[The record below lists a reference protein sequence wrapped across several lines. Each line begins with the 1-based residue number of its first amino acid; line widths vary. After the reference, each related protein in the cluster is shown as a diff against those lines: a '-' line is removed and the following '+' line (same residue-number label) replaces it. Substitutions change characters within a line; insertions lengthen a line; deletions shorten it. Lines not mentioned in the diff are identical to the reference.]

1 MSIISKIRDNRM
13 NKDNNNSTFKQLFSV
28 LSKVKQRFEEMETGR
43 RRRKMSTEQFVKL
56 MITSQINREDSLRDI
71 SGSLANDDLSKEIE
85 LDSISASTISRRHRE
100 LDRDIMHKLFRSL
113 LTEFAQK
120 GGLGSI
126 EKAIGNIYMID
137 STTITLCLTKY
148 RWAKFRN
155 TKAGVKAHLRLKFG
169 IDGNLPDKVV
179 ITPAKPSDRS
189 QMDELVVDETGAL
202 NLFDRGYN
210 DYTKFDEYAEKG
222 VLFITRLKSN
232 AVIEVIADNPVGPG
246 SVIDQD
252 QIVRLGT
259 GNNRMKHNLR
269 LLKTTD
275 TEGNLVLILTDDFAR
290 SAEEIGD
297 LYRYRWQIELFFK
310 FIKQHLTVKH
320 LYGESP
326 QAVENQIMT
335 ALITYCL
342 LTLLKM
348 ETGFTGTLLEIQR
361 LVKTCLLQPFST
373 FLQQLLREKRK
384 SKGRRKVAD
393 CEAIFKET
401 MRQVTSGESDYFEDP
416 TYAIL

>member
-1 MSIISKIRDNRM
+1 LK
-13 NKDNNNSTFKQLFSV
+13 TLF
-28 LSKVKQRFEEMETGR
+28 
-43 RRRKMSTEQFVKL
+43 
-56 MITSQINREDSLRDI
+56 
-71 SGSLANDDLSKEIE
+71 ADLI
-85 LDSISASTISRRHRE
+85 A
-100 LDRDIMHKLFRSL
+100 
-113 LTEFAQK
+113 EFARK
-120 GGLGSI
+120 RGFNSI
-126 EKAIGNIYMID
+126 KKTLGNIYMID

-148 RWAKFRN
+148 RWAEFRS

-189 QMDELVVDETGAL
+189 QMDELVVDEAGAL

-210 DYTKFDEYAEKG
+210 DYTKFDEYSEKG

-232 AVIEVIADNPVGPG
+232 AVVEVIADNTVDPQGAIF
-246 SVIDQD
+246 SD

-259 GNNRMKHNLR
+259 GDDRMKNPLR
-269 LLKTTD
+269 LLKTID

-290 SAEEIGD
+290 SAREIGD

-310 FIKQHLTVKH
+310 WIKQHLTVKH

-326 QAVENQIMT
+326 QAVENQIYM
-335 ALITYCL
+335 ALINYCL
-342 LTLLKM
+342 LMLLKV

-361 LVKTCLLQPFST
+361 LVKACLLEPFEA

-393 CEAIFKET
+393 YLVIFKET
-401 MRQVTSGESDYFEDP
+401 MRQVIAGEADLDDP
-416 TYAIL
+416 TYGPVIL

>member
-1 MSIISKIRDNRM
+1 M
-13 NKDNNNSTFKQLFSV
+13 NKDTNKSTFKQLFSV
-28 LSKVKQRFEEMETGR
+28 LSQQKKRLEEMEPDR
-43 RRRKMSTEQFVKL
+43 HWKKMSTLQFIEL
-56 MITSQINREDSLRDI
+56 MMTSQMDKEPALRDI
-71 SGSLANDDLSKEIE
+71 SNSLNNEDLSSE
-85 LDSISASTISRRHRE
+85 LGLPSISASQVSRRQRE
-100 LDRDIMHKLFRSL
+100 LDTIILKTLFADL
-113 LTEFAQK
+113 IAEFARK
-120 GGLGSI
+120 RGFNSI
-126 EKAIGNIYMID
+126 KKTLGNIYMID

-148 RWAKFRN
+148 RWAEFRS

-210 DYTKFDEYAEKG
+210 DYTKFDEYSEKG

-232 AVIEVIADNPVGPG
+232 AVVEVIADNTVDPQGAIF
-246 SVIDQD
+246 SD

-259 GNNRMKHNLR
+259 GDDRMKNPLR
-269 LLKTTD
+269 LLKTID

-290 SAEEIGD
+290 SAREIGD

-310 FIKQHLTVKH
+310 WIKQHLTVKH

-326 QAVENQIMT
+326 QAVENQIYM
-335 ALITYCL
+335 ALINYCL
-342 LTLLKM
+342 LMLLKV

-361 LVKTCLLQPFST
+361 LVKACLLEPFEA

-393 CEAIFKET
+393 YLVIFKET
-401 MRQVTSGESDYFEDP
+401 MRQVIAGEADLDDP
-416 TYAIL
+416 TYGPVIL

>member
-1 MSIISKIRDNRM
+1 M
-13 NKDNNNSTFKQLFSV
+13 NKDTNKSTFKQLFSV
-28 LSKVKQRFEEMETGR
+28 LSQQKKRLEEMEPDR
-43 RRRKMSTEQFVKL
+43 HWKKMSTLQFIEL
-56 MITSQINREDSLRDI
+56 MMTSQMDKEPALRDI
-71 SGSLANDDLSKEIE
+71 SNSLNNEDLSSE
-85 LDSISASTISRRHRE
+85 LGLPSISASQVSRRQRE
-100 LDRDIMHKLFRSL
+100 LDTIILKTLFADL
-113 LTEFAQK
+113 IAEFARK
-120 GGLGSI
+120 RGFNSI
-126 EKAIGNIYMID
+126 KKTLGNIYMID

-148 RWAKFRN
+148 RWAEFRS

-189 QMDELVVDETGAL
+189 QMDELVVDEAGAL

-210 DYTKFDEYAEKG
+210 DYTKFDEYSEKG

-232 AVIEVIADNPVGPG
+232 AVVEVIADNPVDPQGAIF
-246 SVIDQD
+246 SD

-259 GNNRMKHNLR
+259 GDDRMKNPLR
-269 LLKTTD
+269 LLKTID

-290 SAEEIGD
+290 SAREIGD

-310 FIKQHLTVKH
+310 WIKQHLTVKH

-326 QAVENQIMT
+326 QAVENQIYM
-335 ALITYCL
+335 ALINYCL
-342 LTLLKM
+342 LMLLKV

-361 LVKTCLLQPFST
+361 LVKACLLEPFEA

-393 CEAIFKET
+393 YLVIFKET
-401 MRQVTSGESDYFEDP
+401 MRQVIAGEADLDDP
-416 TYAIL
+416 TYGPVIL

>member
-1 MSIISKIRDNRM
+1 M
-13 NKDNNNSTFKQLFSV
+13 NKDTNKSTFKQLFSV
-28 LSKVKQRFEEMETGR
+28 LSQQKKRLEEMEPDR
-43 RRRKMSTEQFVKL
+43 HWKKMSTLQFIEL
-56 MITSQINREDSLRDI
+56 MMTSQMDKEPALRDI
-71 SGSLANDDLSKEIE
+71 SNSLNNEDLSSE
-85 LDSISASTISRRHRE
+85 LGLPSISASQVSRRQRE
-100 LDRDIMHKLFRSL
+100 LDTIVLKTLFADL
-113 LTEFAQK
+113 IAEFARK
-120 GGLGSI
+120 RGFNSI
-126 EKAIGNIYMID
+126 KKTLGNIYMID

-148 RWAKFRN
+148 RWAEFRS

-189 QMDELVVDETGAL
+189 QMDELVVDEAGAL

-210 DYTKFDEYAEKG
+210 DYTKFDEYSEKG

-232 AVIEVIADNPVGPG
+232 AVVEVIADNTVDPQGAIF
-246 SVIDQD
+246 SD

-259 GNNRMKHNLR
+259 GDDRMKNPLR
-269 LLKTTD
+269 LLKTID

-290 SAEEIGD
+290 SAREIGD

-310 FIKQHLTVKH
+310 WIKQHLTVKH

-326 QAVENQIMT
+326 QAVENQIYM
-335 ALITYCL
+335 ALINYCL
-342 LTLLKM
+342 LMLLKV

-361 LVKTCLLQPFST
+361 LVKACLLEPFEA

-393 CEAIFKET
+393 YLVIFKET
-401 MRQVTSGESDYFEDP
+401 MRQVIAGEADLDDP
-416 TYAIL
+416 TYGPVIL

>member
-1 MSIISKIRDNRM
+1 M
-13 NKDNNNSTFKQLFSV
+13 NKDTNKSTFKQLFSV
-28 LSKVKQRFEEMETGR
+28 LSQQKKRLEEMEPDR
-43 RRRKMSTEQFVKL
+43 HWKKMSTLQFIEL
-56 MITSQINREDSLRDI
+56 MMTSQMDKEPALRDI
-71 SGSLANDDLSKEIE
+71 SNSLNNEDLSSE
-85 LDSISASTISRRHRE
+85 LGLPSISASQVSRRQRE
-100 LDRDIMHKLFRSL
+100 LDTIILKTLFADL
-113 LTEFAQK
+113 IAEFARK
-120 GGLGSI
+120 RGFNSI
-126 EKAIGNIYMID
+126 KKSLGNI
-137 STTITLCLTKY
+137 
-148 RWAKFRN
+148 
-155 TKAGVKAHLRLKFG
+155 KAHLRLKFG

-210 DYTKFDEYAEKG
+210 DYTKFDEYSEKG

-232 AVIEVIADNPVGPG
+232 AVVEVIADNTVDPQGAIF
-246 SVIDQD
+246 SD

-259 GNNRMKHNLR
+259 GDDRMKNPLR
-269 LLKTTD
+269 LLKTID

-290 SAEEIGD
+290 SAREIGD

-310 FIKQHLTVKH
+310 WIKQHLTVKH

-326 QAVENQIMT
+326 QAVENQIYM
-335 ALITYCL
+335 ALINYCL
-342 LTLLKM
+342 LMLLKV

-361 LVKTCLLQPFST
+361 LVKACLLEPFEA

-393 CEAIFKET
+393 YLVIFKET
-401 MRQVTSGESDYFEDP
+401 MRQVIAGEADLDDP
-416 TYAIL
+416 TYGPVIL

>member
-1 MSIISKIRDNRM
+1 M
-13 NKDNNNSTFKQLFSV
+13 NKDTNKSTFKQLFSV
-28 LSKVKQRFEEMETGR
+28 LSQQKKRLEEMEPDR
-43 RRRKMSTEQFVKL
+43 HWKKMSTLQFIEL
-56 MITSQINREDSLRDI
+56 MMTSQMDKEPALRDI
-71 SGSLANDDLSKEIE
+71 SNSLNNEDLSSE
-85 LDSISASTISRRHRE
+85 LGLPSISASQVSRRQRE
-100 LDRDIMHKLFRSL
+100 LDTIILKTLFADL
-113 LTEFAQK
+113 IAEFARK
-120 GGLGSI
+120 RGFNSI
-126 EKAIGNIYMID
+126 KKTLGNIYMID

-148 RWAKFRN
+148 RWAEFRS

-189 QMDELVVDETGAL
+189 QMDELVVDEAGAL

-210 DYTKFDEYAEKG
+210 DYTKFDEYSEKG

-232 AVIEVIADNPVGPG
+232 AVVEVIADNTVDPQGAIF
-246 SVIDQD
+246 SD

-259 GNNRMKHNLR
+259 GDDRMKNPLR
-269 LLKTTD
+269 LLKTID

-290 SAEEIGD
+290 SAREIGD

-310 FIKQHLTVKH
+310 WIKQHLTVKH

-326 QAVENQIMT
+326 QAVENQIYM
-335 ALITYCL
+335 ALINYCL
-342 LTLLKM
+342 LMLLKV

-361 LVKTCLLQPFST
+361 LVKACLLEPFEA

-393 CEAIFKET
+393 YLVIFKET
-401 MRQVTSGESDYFEDP
+401 MRQVIAGEADLDDP
-416 TYAIL
+416 TYGPVIL